1 MEGFCCTLF
10 SMSLAA
16 ALTALGVMAARL
28 FLYKLPRALICG
40 LWLVVLFRMA
50 CPVSF
55 SLPMSLVPQ
64 GVADGSAAQF
74 VLSSSRPL
82 PNADQI
88 PPVSPPIGGDPDAIP
103 EEDRGI
109 PTPEDSPAETAVAET
124 PHWPEIVF
132 GVWAA
137 GTAVAVLWGV
147 VTYCRLRKR
156 IADAILLSENIYET
170 DQIDSPFVLGFFRP
184 RIYLPVGLTEQE
196 RRYVLLHEQAH
207 IRRWD
212 HRLKPLA
219 YALLCLHWF
228 DPILWIAYRL
238 LCLDIEMATDQ
249 AVLRRLDYEEHTSPA
264 DYAAALLHL
273 SRDPRVPSAV
283 PLAFGEEDAKE
294 RIVSLLRYRRPVK
307 GVLVI
312 AALVCL
318 VLGVGFAGNHTTA
331 APALGLT
338 RITQGTL
345 MGENGP
351 VMLTE
356 AQQREVVDLLKHTK
370 KSRYTPCE
378 DPGKPTG
385 TVTLSNQDGSLEYR
399 LLFQGTDLPR
409 LVQVRSTGESVTCR
423 SAAFSYAK
431 AGDFL
436 GGERKNLIQKWSAW
450 CYEADVYAFP
460 DRANAIYAARVSDA
474 SDPTACEALLTTM
487 DLESTVGPYTVTSQ
501 PEGKGYNIVLAL
513 TQQPPDDTAREHTD
527 RWLTVQGSFFL
538 ALAQNATHFSWYYPD
553 NTGKQ
558 AEPLRGWEPENV
570 TQDIF
575 FELYS
580 HRDLWWWDALCLN
593 TNCFYYLN
601 WEYQAEVHHPG
612 YAIAEILY
620 NGRPDLLDQ
629 DCASFYF
636 LPTAQGESFQEGS
649 YGYGTDIQYQPLQDL
664 TCPDPEDPTRDL
676 LADRGIREGYAVC
689 DEWEGTLRDS
699 GDHLYIGQDGLYYA
713 NSISGETGQKELRYL
728 FRLRET
734 EVGFG
739 WVTAPG
745 MGS

>member
-1 MEGFCCTLF
+1 MEGFCCTLL

-16 ALTALGVMAARL
+16 ALTALGVMVARL

-50 CPVSF
+50 CPVSV
-55 SLPMSLVPQ
+55 SLPVGLVPQ
-64 GVADGSAAQF
+64 GVADGSIAQF

-82 PNADQI
+82 PSGAQAA
-88 PPVSPPIGGDPDAIP
+88 PPTGG
-103 EEDRGI
+103 
-109 PTPEDSPAETAVAET
+109 TPEGTQTAPAPEASPSEMTVAET
-124 PHWPEIVF
+124 PHWPVIAF

-137 GTAVAVLWGV
+137 GAAVAALWGV

-156 IADAILLSENIYET
+156 IDDAVLLSEHIYET

-212 HRLKPLA
+212 HRFKPLA

-228 DPILWIAYRL
+228 DPVLWIAYRL

-249 AVLRRLDYEEHTSPA
+249 AVLRRLDHEEHTSPTE
-264 DYAAALLHL
+264 YAAALLHL

-294 RIVSLLRYRRPVK
+294 RIVSLLRYRRPVM
-307 GVLVI
+307 GVLVA

-318 VLGVGFAGNHTTA
+318 VLGVGFVGNHSTA

-345 MGENGP
+345 TGATGP
-351 VMLTE
+351 VALTE
-356 AQQREVVDLLKHTK
+356 DQQREVVDLLNHTK
-370 KSRYTPCE
+370 KSSYTPCE
-378 DPGKPTG
+378 DPGRPEG
-385 TVTLSNQDGSLEYR
+385 TVSLSNQDGSVEYR

-409 LVQVRSTGESVTCR
+409 LVQVRSTGETRTCR
-423 SAAFSYAK
+423 SAAFSYSK

-436 GGERKNLIQKWSAW
+436 GGDRKNLIQKWSAW
-450 CYEADVYAFP
+450 CYEADVCAFP
-460 DRANAIYAARVSDA
+460 DRAGQIYAARVSDA
-474 SDPTACEALLTTM
+474 ADPAACEALLKTM
-487 DLESTVGPYTVTSQ
+487 DLERILGPYTVTSQ
-501 PEGKGYNIVLAL
+501 PEGQGCNIVLAL
-513 TQQPPDDTAREHTD
+513 TRQPPDAAARERTN
-527 RWLTVQGSFFL
+527 RWLTLQGSFFL

-553 NTGKQ
+553 GAGKQ

-570 TQDIF
+570 TQEVF

-593 TNCFYYLN
+593 TSCFYYLN
-601 WEYQAEVHHPG
+601 WEYQVEVHHPG

-699 GDHLYIGQDGLYYA
+699 GNHLYIGQDGLYYA
-713 NSISGETGQKELRYL
+713 NSISDETGQRELRYL

>member
-1 MEGFCCTLF
+1 MEGFCCTLL

-16 ALTALGVMAARL
+16 ALTALGVMVARL

-50 CPVSF
+50 CPVSV
-55 SLPMSLVPQ
+55 SLPVGLVPQ
-64 GVADGSAAQF
+64 GVADGSIAQF

-82 PNADQI
+82 PSGAQVA
-88 PPVSPPIGGDPDAIP
+88 PPTGGTP
-103 EEDRGI
+103 EGTQTA
-109 PTPEDSPAETAVAET
+109 PAPEDSPSETAVAET
-124 PHWPEIVF
+124 PHWPVIAF

-137 GTAVAVLWGV
+137 GAAVAALWGV

-156 IADAILLSENIYET
+156 IDDAVLLSEHIYET

-212 HRLKPLA
+212 HRFKPLA

-249 AVLRRLDYEEHTSPA
+249 AVLRRLDHEEHTSPTE
-264 DYAAALLHL
+264 YAAALLHL
-273 SRDPRVPSAV
+273 SRDPQVPSAV

-294 RIVSLLRYRRPVK
+294 RIVSLLRYRRPVM
-307 GVLVI
+307 GVLVA

-318 VLGVGFAGNHTTA
+318 VLGVGFVGNHSTA

-345 MGENGP
+345 TGATGP
-351 VMLTE
+351 VALTE
-356 AQQREVVDLLKHTK
+356 DQQREVVELLNHTK
-370 KSRYTPCE
+370 KSSYTPCE
-378 DPGKPTG
+378 DPGRPEG
-385 TVTLSNQDGSLEYR
+385 TVSLSNQDGSVEYR

-409 LVQVRSTGESVTCR
+409 LVQVRSTGESITCR
-423 SAAFSYAK
+423 SAAFSYSE

-436 GGERKNLIQKWSAW
+436 GGDRKNLIQKWSAW
-450 CYEADVYAFP
+450 CYEADVCAFP
-460 DRANAIYAARVSDA
+460 DRAGQIYAARVSDA
-474 SDPTACEALLTTM
+474 ADPAACKALLKTM
-487 DLESTVGPYTVTSQ
+487 DLERTLGPYTVTSQ
-501 PEGKGYNIVLAL
+501 PEGQGCNIVLAL
-513 TQQPPDDTAREHTD
+513 TRQPPDAAARERTN
-527 RWLTVQGSFFL
+527 RWLTLQGSFFL

-553 NTGKQ
+553 GAGKQ

-593 TNCFYYLN
+593 TSCFYYLN
-601 WEYQAEVHHPG
+601 WEYQVEVHHPG

-713 NSISGETGQKELRYL
+713 NSISDETGQRELRYL

>member
-1 MEGFCCTLF
+1 MEGFCCTLL

-16 ALTALGVMAARL
+16 ALTALGVMVARL

-50 CPVSF
+50 CPVSV
-55 SLPMSLVPQ
+55 SLPVGLVPQ
-64 GVADGSAAQF
+64 GVADGSTAQF

-82 PNADQI
+82 PSGAQAA
-88 PPVSPPIGGDPDAIP
+88 PPTGGTP
-103 EEDRGI
+103 EGTQTA
-109 PTPEDSPAETAVAET
+109 PAPEDSPSETAVAET
-124 PHWPEIVF
+124 PHWPAIAF

-137 GTAVAVLWGV
+137 GTAVAALWGV
-147 VTYCRLRKR
+147 VTYCRLKR
-156 IADAILLSENIYET
+156 RIDDAVLLSGNIYET

-212 HRLKPLA
+212 HRFKPLA

-294 RIVSLLRYRRPVK
+294 RIVSLLRYRRPVM
-307 GVLVI
+307 GVLVA

-318 VLGVGFAGNHTTA
+318 VLGVGFAGNHSTT

-345 MGENGP
+345 TGAAGP
-351 VMLTE
+351 VALTE
-356 AQQREVVDLLKHTK
+356 DQQREVVELLNHTK
-370 KSRYTPCE
+370 KSSYTPCE
-378 DPGKPTG
+378 DPGRPEG
-385 TVTLSNQDGSLEYR
+385 TVSLSNQDGSVEYR

-409 LVQVRSTGESVTCR
+409 LVQVRNTGETRTCR

-436 GGERKNLIQKWSAW
+436 GGDRKNLIQKWSAW
-450 CYEADVYAFP
+450 CYEADVCAFP
-460 DRANAIYAARVSDA
+460 DRAGQIYAARVSDA
-474 SDPTACEALLTTM
+474 ADPAACEALLKTM
-487 DLESTVGPYTVTSQ
+487 DLERTLGPYTVTSQ
-501 PEGKGYNIVLAL
+501 PEGQGCNIVLAL
-513 TQQPPDDTAREHTD
+513 TRQPPDAAARERTN
-527 RWLTVQGSFFL
+527 RWLTLQGSFFL

-553 NTGKQ
+553 GAGKQ

-593 TNCFYYLN
+593 TSCFYYLN
-601 WEYQAEVHHPG
+601 WEYQVEVHHPG

-713 NSISGETGQKELRYL
+713 NSISDETGQRELRYL

-745 MGS
+745 MES

>member
-1 MEGFCCTLF
+1 
-10 SMSLAA
+10 MSLAA
-16 ALTALGVMAARL
+16 ALTALGVMVARL

-50 CPVSF
+50 CPVSV
-55 SLPMSLVPQ
+55 SLPVGLVPQ
-64 GVADGSAAQF
+64 EVADGSIAQF

-82 PNADQI
+82 PSGAQAA
-88 PPVSPPIGGDPDAIP
+88 PPTGG
-103 EEDRGI
+103 
-109 PTPEDSPAETAVAET
+109 TPEGTQTAPAPESSPSETTVAET
-124 PHWPEIVF
+124 PHWPVIAF

-137 GTAVAVLWGV
+137 GAAVAALWGV

-156 IADAILLSENIYET
+156 IDDAVLLSEHIYET

-249 AVLRRLDYEEHTSPA
+249 AVLRRLDHEEHTSPA
-264 DYAAALLHL
+264 EYAAALLHL

-294 RIVSLLRYRRPVK
+294 RIVSLLRYRRPVM
-307 GVLVI
+307 GVLVA

-318 VLGVGFAGNHTTA
+318 VLGVGFAGNHSTT

-345 MGENGP
+345 TGAAGP
-351 VMLTE
+351 VALTE
-356 AQQREVVDLLKHTK
+356 DQQREVVELLNHTK
-370 KSRYTPCE
+370 KSSYTPCE
-378 DPGKPTG
+378 DPGRPEG
-385 TVTLSNQDGSLEYR
+385 TVSLSNQDGSVEYR

-409 LVQVRSTGESVTCR
+409 LVQVRNTGETRTCR
-423 SAAFSYAK
+423 SATFSYSE

-436 GGERKNLIQKWSAW
+436 GGDRKNLIQKWSAW
-450 CYEADVYAFP
+450 CYEADACAFP
-460 DRANAIYAARVSDA
+460 DRAGQIYAARVSDA
-474 SDPTACEALLTTM
+474 ADPDACEALLNAM
-487 DLESTVGPYTVTSQ
+487 DLERILGPYTVTSQ
-501 PEGKGYNIVLAL
+501 PEGQGCNIVLAL
-513 TQQPPDDTAREHTD
+513 TRQPPDAAARERTN
-527 RWLTVQGSFFL
+527 RWLTLQGSFFL

-553 NTGKQ
+553 GAGKQ

-593 TNCFYYLN
+593 TNCVYHLN
-601 WEYQAEVHHPG
+601 WEYQAQVFHPG
-612 YAIAEILY
+612 YAVAEVLY
-620 NGRPDLLDQ
+620 NGKPELLDQ
-629 DCASFYF
+629 ERASFYF

-664 TCPDPEDPTRDL
+664 TCPDPKDPTRDL

-713 NSISGETGQKELRYL
+713 NSISDETGQRNLRYL
-728 FRLRET
+728 LRLRET
-734 EVGFG
+734 AVAFG

-745 MGS
+745 MES

>member
-1 MEGFCCTLF
+1 MEGFCCTLL

-16 ALTALGVMAARL
+16 ALTALGVMVARL

-50 CPVSF
+50 CPVSV
-55 SLPMSLVPQ
+55 SLPVGLVPQ
-64 GVADGSAAQF
+64 GVADGSIAQF

-82 PNADQI
+82 PSGAQVA
-88 PPVSPPIGGDPDAIP
+88 PPTGG
-103 EEDRGI
+103 
-109 PTPEDSPAETAVAET
+109 TPEGMQTAPAPEASPSEMTVAET
-124 PHWPEIVF
+124 PHWPAIAF

-137 GTAVAVLWGV
+137 GAAVAALWGV
-147 VTYCRLRKR
+147 VTYCRLRNR
-156 IADAILLSENIYET
+156 IDDAVLLSEHIYET

-212 HRLKPLA
+212 HRFKPLA

-249 AVLRRLDYEEHTSPA
+249 AVLRRLDHEEHTSPTE
-264 DYAAALLHL
+264 YAAALLHL

-294 RIVSLLRYRRPVK
+294 RIVSLLRYRRPVM
-307 GVLVI
+307 GVLVA

-318 VLGVGFAGNHTTA
+318 VLGVGFAGNHSTA

-345 MGENGP
+345 SGATGP
-351 VMLTE
+351 VALTE
-356 AQQREVVDLLKHTK
+356 DQQREVVELLTHTK
-370 KSRYTPCE
+370 KSSYTPCE
-378 DPGKPTG
+378 DPGRPEG
-385 TVTLSNQDGSLEYR
+385 TVSLSNQDGSVEYR
-399 LLFQGTDLPR
+399 LLSQGTDLPR
-409 LVQVRSTGESVTCR
+409 LVQVRSTGETRTCR
-423 SAAFSYAK
+423 SATFSYSE

-436 GGERKNLIQKWSAW
+436 GGDRKNLIQKWSAW
-450 CYEADVYAFP
+450 CYEADVCAFP
-460 DRANAIYAARVSDA
+460 DRAGQIYAARVSDA
-474 SDPTACEALLTTM
+474 ADPAACKALLKTM
-487 DLESTVGPYTVTSQ
+487 DLERTLGPYTVTSQ
-501 PEGKGYNIVLAL
+501 PEEQGCNIVLAL
-513 TQQPPDDTAREHTD
+513 TRQPPDAAARERTN
-527 RWLTVQGSFFL
+527 RWLTLQGSFFL

-553 NTGKQ
+553 GAGKQ

-593 TNCFYYLN
+593 TSCFYYLN
-601 WEYQAEVHHPG
+601 WEYQVEVHHPG

-713 NSISGETGQKELRYL
+713 NSISDETGQRELRYL

>member
-28 FLYKLPRALICG
+28 FLYKLPRALLCG

-50 CPVSF
+50 CPVSV
-55 SLPMSLVPQ
+55 SLPVGLVPQ
-64 GVADGSAAQF
+64 GVADGSIAQF
-74 VLSSSRPL
+74 VLSSARPL

-88 PPVSPPIGGDPDAIP
+88 PPVSPPTGGTPDAASKETP
-103 EEDRGI
+103 TV
-109 PTPEDSPAETAVAET
+109 PTPEDSPAETPAAET
-124 PHWPEIVF
+124 PHWPVIVF
-132 GVWAA
+132 SVWAA

-156 IADAILLSENIYET
+156 IDDAVLLSGNIYET

-184 RIYLPVGLTEQE
+184 RVYLPVGLTEQE

-207 IRRWD
+207 LRRWD

-228 DPILWIAYRL
+228 NPILWIAYRL

-249 AVLRRLDYEEHTSPA
+249 AVLRRLEGEEHSSPA

-331 APALGLT
+331 APTLDLGQTHIT
-338 RITQGTL
+338 RGTL
-345 MGENGP
+345 TGTSGP
-351 VMLTE
+351 VALNE
-356 AQQREVVDLLKHTK
+356 AQQREVVELIRDTE
-370 KSRYTPCE
+370 KSSYAPCE
-378 DPGKPTG
+378 DPGKPAG
-385 TVTLSNQDGSLEYR
+385 SVSLSNADGSVEYR
-399 LLFQGTDLPR
+399 LLFQGTELPR
-409 LVQVRSTGESVTCR
+409 VVQVRNTGETLTCR
-423 SAAFSYAK
+423 SATFSYSE

-436 GGERKNLIQKWSAW
+436 GGKRKNLIQKWSAW

-460 DRANAIYAARVSDA
+460 DRAKQIYTARVSDA
-474 SDPTACEALLTTM
+474 SDLAACQALLNAM

-513 TQQPPDDTAREHTD
+513 TQQPPDAAAREQTD
-527 RWLTVQGSFFL
+527 RWLTLQGSFFL
-538 ALAQNATHFSWYYPD
+538 ALTQNVTHFSWYYPD

-558 AEPLRGWEPENV
+558 TEPLRGWEPENV

-593 TNCFYYLN
+593 TSCFYYLN
-601 WEYQAEVHHPG
+601 WEYQEPFFPPA
-612 YAIAEILY
+612 
-620 NGRPDLLDQ
+620 
-629 DCASFYF
+629 
-636 LPTAQGESFQEGS
+636 
-649 YGYGTDIQYQPLQDL
+649 
-664 TCPDPEDPTRDL
+664 
-676 LADRGIREGYAVC
+676 
-689 DEWEGTLRDS
+689 
-699 GDHLYIGQDGLYYA
+699 
-713 NSISGETGQKELRYL
+713 
-728 FRLRET
+728 
-734 EVGFG
+734 
-739 WVTAPG
+739 
-745 MGS
+745 

>member
-1 MEGFCCTLF
+1 MEGFCCTLL

-16 ALTALGVMAARL
+16 ALTALGVMVARL

-50 CPVSF
+50 CPVSV
-55 SLPMSLVPQ
+55 SLPVGLVPQ
-64 GVADGSAAQF
+64 GVADGSIAQF

-82 PNADQI
+82 PSGSQVA
-88 PPVSPPIGGDPDAIP
+88 PPTGGTP
-103 EEDRGI
+103 EATPEGTQVT
-109 PTPEDSPAETAVAET
+109 PTPEPAPTEPTAPAA
-124 PHWPEIVF
+124 PRWPKLAF

-137 GTAVAVLWGV
+137 GAAVAALWGV

-156 IADAILLSENIYET
+156 IDDAVLLSEHIYET

-212 HRLKPLA
+212 HRFKPLA

-249 AVLRRLDYEEHTSPA
+249 AVLRRLDHEEHTSPTE
-264 DYAAALLHL
+264 YAAALLHL

-294 RIVSLLRYRRPVK
+294 RIVSLLRYRRPVM
-307 GVLVI
+307 GVLLA

-318 VLGVGFAGNHTTA
+318 VLGVGFAGNHSTA

-345 MGENGP
+345 TGATGP
-351 VMLTE
+351 VALTE
-356 AQQREVVDLLKHTK
+356 DQQREVVELLNHTK
-370 KSRYTPCE
+370 KSSYTPCE
-378 DPGKPTG
+378 DPGRPEG
-385 TVTLSNQDGSLEYR
+385 TVSLSNQDGSVEYR

-409 LVQVRSTGESVTCR
+409 LVQIRSTDETRTCR
-423 SAAFSYAK
+423 SAAFSYSE

-436 GGERKNLIQKWSAW
+436 GGDRKNLIQKWSAW
-450 CYEADVYAFP
+450 CYEADVCAFP
-460 DRANAIYAARVSDA
+460 DRAGQIYAARVSDA
-474 SDPTACEALLTTM
+474 ADPAACEALLKTM
-487 DLESTVGPYTVTSQ
+487 DLERTLGPYTVTSQ
-501 PEGKGYNIVLAL
+501 PEGQGCNIVLAL
-513 TQQPPDDTAREHTD
+513 TRQPPDAAARERTN
-527 RWLTVQGSFFL
+527 RWLTLQGSFFL

-553 NTGKQ
+553 GAGKQ

-570 TQDIF
+570 TQEVF

-593 TNCFYYLN
+593 TSCFYYLN
-601 WEYQAEVHHPG
+601 WEYQVEVHHPG

-713 NSISGETGQKELRYL
+713 NSISDETGQRELRYL

>member
-1 MEGFCCTLF
+1 
-10 SMSLAA
+10 MSLAA
-16 ALTALGVMAARL
+16 ALTALGVMVARL

-50 CPVSF
+50 CPVSV
-55 SLPMSLVPQ
+55 SLPVGLVPQ
-64 GVADGSAAQF
+64 GVADGSIAQF

-82 PNADQI
+82 PSEAQAA
-88 PPVSPPIGGDPDAIP
+88 PPTGG
-103 EEDRGI
+103 
-109 PTPEDSPAETAVAET
+109 TPEGTQAAPAPEASPSETTVAET
-124 PHWPEIVF
+124 PHWPVIAF

-137 GTAVAVLWGV
+137 GAAVAALWGV

-156 IADAILLSENIYET
+156 IDDAVLLSEHIYET

-212 HRLKPLA
+212 HRFKPLA

-249 AVLRRLDYEEHTSPA
+249 AVLRRLDHEEHTSPTE
-264 DYAAALLHL
+264 YAAALLHL

-294 RIVSLLRYRRPVK
+294 RIVSLLRYRRPVM
-307 GVLVI
+307 GVLVA

-318 VLGVGFAGNHTTA
+318 VLGVGFVGNHSTA

-345 MGENGP
+345 TGATGP
-351 VMLTE
+351 VALTE
-356 AQQREVVDLLKHTK
+356 DQQREVVELLNQTK
-370 KSRYTPCE
+370 KSSYTPCE
-378 DPGKPTG
+378 DPGRPEG
-385 TVTLSNQDGSLEYR
+385 TVTLSNQDGSVEYR

-409 LVQVRSTGESVTCR
+409 LVQVRSTGESITCR
-423 SAAFSYAK
+423 SAAFSYSE

-436 GGERKNLIQKWSAW
+436 GGNRKNLIQKWSVW
-450 CYEADVYAFP
+450 CYEADVCAFP
-460 DRANAIYAARVSDA
+460 DRAGQIYAARVSDA
-474 SDPTACEALLTTM
+474 ADPAACEALLKTM
-487 DLESTVGPYTVTSQ
+487 DLKRTLGPYTVTSQ
-501 PEGKGYNIVLAL
+501 PEGQGCNIVLAL
-513 TQQPPDDTAREHTD
+513 TRQPPDAAARERTN
-527 RWLTVQGSFFL
+527 RWLTLQGSFFL

-553 NTGKQ
+553 GAGKQ

-601 WEYQAEVHHPG
+601 WE
-612 YAIAEILY
+612 
-620 NGRPDLLDQ
+620 DQ
-629 DCASFYF
+629 DPFF
-636 LPTAQGESFQEGS
+636 PP
-649 YGYGTDIQYQPLQDL
+649 I
-664 TCPDPEDPTRDL
+664 
-676 LADRGIREGYAVC
+676 
-689 DEWEGTLRDS
+689 
-699 GDHLYIGQDGLYYA
+699 
-713 NSISGETGQKELRYL
+713 
-728 FRLRET
+728 
-734 EVGFG
+734 
-739 WVTAPG
+739 
-745 MGS
+745 

>member
-1 MEGFCCTLF
+1 MEGFCCTLL

-16 ALTALGVMAARL
+16 ALTALGVMVARL

-50 CPVSF
+50 CPVSV
-55 SLPMSLVPQ
+55 SLPVGLVPQ
-64 GVADGSAAQF
+64 GVADGSIAQF

-82 PNADQI
+82 PSGAQVA
-88 PPVSPPIGGDPDAIP
+88 PPTGG
-103 EEDRGI
+103 
-109 PTPEDSPAETAVAET
+109 TPEGMQTAPAPESSPSEMTVAET
-124 PHWPEIVF
+124 PHWPAIAF

-137 GTAVAVLWGV
+137 GAAVAALWGV

-156 IADAILLSENIYET
+156 IDDAVLLSEHIYET

-212 HRLKPLA
+212 HRFKPLA

-228 DPILWIAYRL
+228 DPVLWIAYRL

-249 AVLRRLDYEEHTSPA
+249 AVLRRLDHEEHTSPTE
-264 DYAAALLHL
+264 YAAALLHL
-273 SRDPRVPSAV
+273 SRDPQVPSAV

-294 RIVSLLRYRRPVK
+294 RIVSLLRYRRPVM
-307 GVLVI
+307 GVLVA

-318 VLGVGFAGNHTTA
+318 VLGVGFVGNHSTA

-345 MGENGP
+345 TGATGP
-351 VMLTE
+351 VALTE
-356 AQQREVVDLLKHTK
+356 DQQREVVELLNHTK
-370 KSRYTPCE
+370 KSSYTPCE
-378 DPGKPTG
+378 DPGRPEG
-385 TVTLSNQDGSLEYR
+385 TVSLSNQDGSVEYR

-409 LVQVRSTGESVTCR
+409 LVQVRSTGESITCR
-423 SAAFSYAK
+423 SAVFSYSE

-436 GGERKNLIQKWSAW
+436 GGDRKNLIQKWSAW
-450 CYEADVYAFP
+450 CYEADVCAFP
-460 DRANAIYAARVSDA
+460 DRAGQIYAARVSDA
-474 SDPTACEALLTTM
+474 ADPAACKALLKTM
-487 DLESTVGPYTVTSQ
+487 DLERTLGPYTVTSQ
-501 PEGKGYNIVLAL
+501 PEGQGCNIVLAL
-513 TQQPPDDTAREHTD
+513 TRQPPDAAARERTN
-527 RWLTVQGSFFL
+527 RWLTLQGSFFL

-553 NTGKQ
+553 GAGKQ

-580 HRDLWWWDALCLN
+580 HRNLWWWDALCLN
-593 TNCFYYLN
+593 TSCFYYLN
-601 WEYQAEVHHPG
+601 WEYQVEVHHPG

-713 NSISGETGQKELRYL
+713 NSISDETGQRELRYL

>member
-1 MEGFCCTLF
+1 MEGFCCTLL

-16 ALTALGVMAARL
+16 ALTALGVMVARL

-50 CPVSF
+50 CPVSV
-55 SLPMSLVPQ
+55 SLPVGLVPQ
-64 GVADGSAAQF
+64 GVADGSIAQF

-82 PNADQI
+82 PSGAQVA
-88 PPVSPPIGGDPDAIP
+88 PPTGG
-103 EEDRGI
+103 
-109 PTPEDSPAETAVAET
+109 TPEGMQTAPAPESSPSEMTVAET
-124 PHWPEIVF
+124 PHWPAIAF

-137 GTAVAVLWGV
+137 GAAVAALWGV

-156 IADAILLSENIYET
+156 IDDAVLLSEHIYET

-184 RIYLPVGLTEQE
+184 RIYLPVGLAEQE

-212 HRLKPLA
+212 HRFKPLA

-249 AVLRRLDYEEHTSPA
+249 AVLRRLDHEEHTSPTE
-264 DYAAALLHL
+264 YAAALLHL
-273 SRDPRVPSAV
+273 SRDPRIPSAV

-294 RIVSLLRYRRPVK
+294 RIVSLLRYRRPVM
-307 GVLVI
+307 GVLVA

-318 VLGVGFAGNHTTA
+318 VLGVGFAGNHSTA

-345 MGENGP
+345 TGATGP
-351 VMLTE
+351 VALTE
-356 AQQREVVDLLKHTK
+356 DQQREVVELLNHTK
-370 KSRYTPCE
+370 KSSYTPCE
-378 DPGKPTG
+378 DPGRPEG
-385 TVTLSNQDGSLEYR
+385 TVSLSNQDGSVEYR

-409 LVQVRSTGESVTCR
+409 LVQIRNTGESITCR
-423 SAAFSYAK
+423 SAAFSYSK

-436 GGERKNLIQKWSAW
+436 GGDRKNLIQKWSAW
-450 CYEADVYAFP
+450 CYEADVCAFP
-460 DRANAIYAARVSDA
+460 DRAGQIYAARVSDA
-474 SDPTACEALLTTM
+474 ADPAACEALLKTM
-487 DLESTVGPYTVTSQ
+487 DLKRTLGPYTVTSQ
-501 PEGKGYNIVLAL
+501 PEGQGCNIVLAL
-513 TQQPPDDTAREHTD
+513 TRQPPDAAARERTN
-527 RWLTVQGSFFL
+527 RWLTLQGSFFL

-553 NTGKQ
+553 GAGKQ

-601 WEYQAEVHHPG
+601 WE
-612 YAIAEILY
+612 
-620 NGRPDLLDQ
+620 DQ
-629 DCASFYF
+629 DPFF
-636 LPTAQGESFQEGS
+636 PP
-649 YGYGTDIQYQPLQDL
+649 I
-664 TCPDPEDPTRDL
+664 
-676 LADRGIREGYAVC
+676 
-689 DEWEGTLRDS
+689 
-699 GDHLYIGQDGLYYA
+699 
-713 NSISGETGQKELRYL
+713 
-728 FRLRET
+728 
-734 EVGFG
+734 
-739 WVTAPG
+739 
-745 MGS
+745 